1 MTQLLSNPFVIFALV
16 VVSAAWWVV
25 VPLRAMRN
33 DRKLRSLSALRL
45 DTPSQWPRV
54 SVLVAAKNEEDS
66 LFAAV
71 QSLLQV
77 DYPDLEIILI
87 DDRSTDRTGD
97 IVDQL
102 AQLDARV
109 RPVHIEQLP
118 DGWLGKVHAQH
129 QGIEASNGDWLL
141 FTDADIHFTP
151 QVLKKA
157 IAYCQQHEKGFLAL
171 FPGMASAGALVGAA
185 QAAFG
190 VLLLSMLDF
199 ARIADPHSKAAM
211 GVGAFNLV
219 KREHID
225 PQAGLE
231 WLRMELADD
240 AGLALMM
247 KQRGANPDILSGRDL
262 LSVDWYPSIAAMLDG
277 VLQRCI
283 MGSNYHLGLFAF
295 NCAFIALCLGAP
307 LALALALAP
316 LSALAWLFLG
326 AYFVPAVALQAGASN
341 IGIPRASLWSLPIGY
356 AIVLY
361 GMLRS
366 LTSCIRHGGVYW
378 RGNVYPLRQLRAQQ
392 RVKMFN
398 FFQ

>member
-1 MTQLLSNPFVIFALV
+1 MLHNPFVIFVLV
-16 VVSAAWWVV
+16 LASLTWWVA
-25 VPLRAMRN
+25 VPLRALLN

-45 DTPSQWPRV
+45 DTPSHWPRV
-54 SVLVAAKNEEDS
+54 SVLVPAKNEEDT
-66 LFAAV
+66 LLAAV

-87 DDRSTDRTGD
+87 DDRSTDRTGA

-109 RPVHIEQLP
+109 KPVHIEQLP
-118 DGWLGKVHAQH
+118 DGWLGKVHALH
-129 QGIEASNGDWLL
+129 RGIEASNSDWLL

-171 FPGMASAGALVGAA
+171 FPGMSSAGKLVGAA

-190 VLLLSMLDF
+190 VLLLSLLDF
-199 ARIADPHSKAAM
+199 TRIADPHSKAAM

-219 KREHID
+219 KREHLD
-225 PQAGLE
+225 PQAGLA

-262 LSVDWYPSIAAMLDG
+262 LSVDWYPSIATMLDG

-307 LALALALAP
+307 LVLVIALAP
-316 LSALAWLFLG
+316 QTAFAWLFLG
-326 AYFVPAVALQAGASN
+326 AYFVPAVALQAGGRN

-366 LTSCIRHGGVYW
+366 LASCLRHGGVYW